1 MHVLVMLVLLA
12 LVPEGAEG
20 NSWSMQ
26 PRQVLKKPL
35 DWLTADTPTLHN
47 FVKAFFCNYG
57 SRMANKVEQV
67 LQNLKES
74 SLTLQLNELFLRNEQ
89 TEYHLNVSINY
100 N

>member
-26 PRQVLKKPL
+26 PSQVLKKLL

-47 FVKAFFCNYG
+47 FVKVFFCYHG

-74 SLTLQLNELFLRNEQ
+74 SITL
-89 TEYHLNVSINY
+89 
-100 N
+100 